1 MRGFLSVK
9 KVLRGWG
16 GGVDIDAAL
25 VFAVFLLIQKIT
37 AVLLFASV
45 GTMYGFFFLCE
56 NVVSFS
62 PSQS

>member
-45 GTMYGFFFLCE
+45 GTMYGFFFSL
-56 NVVSFS
+56 
-62 PSQS
+62 